1 MKRTILLF
9 GALCLGLLLLFRYT
23 ELSLWLGKANP
34 DLLLGGVALLFF
46 ILGAFL
52 YSGYHK
58 PIQEKGK
65 SPGHGKLCELG
76 LTTRE
81 QEVLEEICQGLS
93 NREIA
98 DKLFVSEHTIKTH
111 VSNLLVKLEVRRRTQ
126 AIQVARQLNLV
137 P

>member
-1 MKRTILLF
+1 M
-9 GALCLGLLLLFRYT
+9 GLLLLFRYS
-23 ELSLWLGKANP
+23 ELSLRLGKANP

-52 YSGYHK
+52 YSGYRK
-58 PIQEKGK
+58 PIREKGK
-65 SPGHGKLCELG
+65 APAEGKSRKLG

-111 VSNLLVKLEVRRRTQ
+111 VSNLLVKLGVRRRTQ
-126 AIQVARQLNLV
+126 AIQVARELNLV